1 MLAFARNEVKRCK
14 RWRSTHGNKF
24 DEAWKR
30 YIDLYAGKHY
40 DHKSGTDQLTVNLI
54 FATKNV
60 MAPAVAINNPKFTV
74 NARRPDDA
82 PNAVITEEVL
92 NYLWRTNKYQSDFR
106 LAVDDWIIMGHGWLK
121 VGYKFVKP
129 PEEKSTDIPADG
141 NATDE
146 GVDEGI
152 DDREDVEGNVESEL
166 IVEDDRPFVERI
178 SPFDM
183 YVDPDARHPKEMRWI
198 AQRTWRAV
206 QDVSVDDRYST
217 TARKKVSGSSWSR
230 WGEDGDGRSD
240 DDKPDKGAV
249 TFAEVIEFYDIKRGK
264 VCTFAMDAEDST
276 TSGFLIRPKKIPY
289 ALGHPFVM
297 VRNYEVPDTFYPMG
311 DVQQIESLQL
321 ELNETRN
328 QMLNYRKKFR
338 RAWVYSKDL
347 FDRDGLQALESEQD
361 NVMIPVQGD
370 GDPAKAISPVPP
382 SITPS
387 EFFDQSAMISD
398 DIDRV
403 SGVSDYQRGAQA
415 EIKRTATE
423 AAMIQDAANA
433 RAQDR
438 LAKIELTLADLG
450 ARVIALMQQY
460 MTGEKVARLTSV
472 PAQAWVH
479 YDADYIA
486 GQFDF
491 EVAAGSTEPQNET
504 FRRQAAM
511 QLVDAS
517 MPFLEMQIADPVAL
531 YRHILTKGFGIKNT
545 TSFVNQQGAP
555 PQGVQPTGAPPGPP
569 GMEQVSRQEWDRPSA
584 RDAAWRW
591 GFHSRVPVR
600 VPGSTSMESQ
610 ITPQMLQELVGMD
623 MGGGSGMPMMPE
635 PAMPLEIPKM
645 PPVTFKVKRGSDGKI
660 TEITSV

>member
-1 MLAFARNEVKRCK
+1 MNQTEFLAFARNEVKRSK
-14 RWRSTHGNKF
+14 RWRSTSGNQF

-30 YIDLYAGKHY
+30 YVDLYAGKHY
-40 DHKSGTDQLTVNLI
+40 DYKSNVDQLTVNLI

-60 MAPAVAINNPKFTV
+60 MAPAVAVNNPKFTV
-74 NARRPDDA
+74 MARKPDEA
-82 PNAVITEEVL
+82 AQAVITEEVL
-92 NYLWRTNKYQSDFR
+92 NYLWRTNKYQEDFR
-106 LAVDDWIIMGHGWLK
+106 LAVDDWIIMGHAWVK

-129 PEEKSTDIPADG
+129 PEEKSSESVELDG
-141 NATDE
+141 LNE
-146 GVDEGI
+146 GSDEGI
-152 DDREDVEGNVESEL
+152 DDRDDVDGNVESEL
-166 IVEDDRPFVERI
+166 HIDDDRPFVERI

-206 QDVSVDDRYST
+206 QDVAVDERYSS
-217 TARKKVSGSSWSR
+217 TARKRVSGSSWER
-230 WGEDGDGRSD
+230 WSSDDGDGRSGQA
-240 DDKPDKGAV
+240 KPDKGAIS
-249 TFAEVIEFYDIKRGK
+249 FAEIVEFYDIKRGK
-264 VCTFAMDAEDST
+264 VCTFAMDAEDEKA
-276 TSGFLIRPKKIPY
+276 GFLIRPKKIPY
-289 ALGHPFVM
+289 AMGHPFVM
-297 VRNYEVPDTFYPMG
+297 LRNYEIPDNFYPMG

-347 FDRDGLQALESEQD
+347 FDRDGIKALESDQD

-438 LAKIELTLADLG
+438 LAKIELILAQIG
-450 ARVIALMQQY
+450 GRVIALMQQY

-472 PAQAWVH
+472 PSPAWVH
-479 YDADYIA
+479 YNADYIA

-517 MPFLEMQIADPVAL
+517 MPFLQAGVADPAAL
-531 YRHILTKGFGIKNT
+531 YRHILQKGFGIKDTMNFIVQQGP
-545 TSFVNQQGAP
+545 SPAGASPVGGAPQQGLPQQGAP
-555 PQGVQPTGAPPGPP
+555 PGMPPQGMPPGPP
-569 GMEQVSRQEWDRPSA
+569 PGMEDQIPPELI
-584 RDAAWRW
+584 AAMMA
-591 GFHSRVPVR
+591 GD
-600 VPGSTSMESQ
+600 Q
-610 ITPQMLQELVGMD
+610 Q
-623 MGGGSGMPMMPE
+623 GGQ
-635 PAMPLEIPKM
+635 A
-645 PPVTFKVKRGSDGKI
+645 F
-660 TEITSV
+660 